1 MSTGSATTDDQD
13 LRSRAVKRWKKQR
26 DFRIHLLMYRDVP
39 TETEIRREI
48 DRLRAQ
54 T

>member
-1 MSTGSATTDDQD
+1 MSTDSMTTDDQA
-13 LRSRAVKRWKKQR
+13 LRAQAVKRWKKR
-26 DFRIHLLMYRDVP
+26 RGFRIHLLMYRDVP